1 MRRRLIIALS
11 LASFIAASS
20 AGAAEDSH
28 HKKGGGETFIEIRT
42 LTATIIRADGH
53 RGVLTVEVG
62 IDVPDSGLR
71 ARADASTP
79 RLQAAYVQVVQT
91 YAAGLTPTTVPNA
104 DFLATALQRQTDLV
118 LGRPGAKLLMGT
130 ILVN

>member
-1 MRRRLIIALS
+1 MHRRLIIALS
-11 LASFIAASS
+11 LAGFIAATS

-42 LTATIIRADGH
+42 LTATIIRADGR

-91 YAAGLTPTTVPNA
+91 YAAGLTPTSVPNA
-104 DFLATALQRQTDLV
+104 DFLVTALQRQTDLV